1 MTTTY
6 YELNEHVKFHNR
18 TGARM
23 PAPNITLP
31 DGTLLSVQASAQHY
45 CSPRDDNGPYTHFEC
60 RANQQVPELMPYA
73 IDADDPQTIYF
84 QVPAHIVLAVLNC

>member
-1 MTTTY
+1 MPMTNDQLQDHVHY
-6 YELNEHVKFHNR
+6 YSR

-23 PAPNITLP
+23 PAPYFTLP
-31 DGTLLSVQASAQHY
+31 DGTILSVQASARHY

-73 IDADDPQTIYF
+73 DDPSDPQTIYP
-84 QVPAHIVLAVLNC
+84 QVPAHIVLAVLNS